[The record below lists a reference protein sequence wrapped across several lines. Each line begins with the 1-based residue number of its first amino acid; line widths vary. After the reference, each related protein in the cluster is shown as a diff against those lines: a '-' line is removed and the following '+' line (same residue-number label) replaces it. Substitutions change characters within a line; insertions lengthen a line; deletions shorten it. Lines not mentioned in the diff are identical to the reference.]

1 MKAEINSMS
10 SDPDAAFSPL
20 ADVHDN
26 TAHPID
32 FHAVAD
38 SVSLAASKTVKKV
51 VPSTVVEAASNDHP
65 GTIRQLWNGLVEDIR
80 GPSKQKAVV

>member
-10 SDPDAAFSPL
+10 SDPHAAFSPL

-51 VPSTVVEAASNDHP
+51 VPESITDAASNHQP
-65 GTIRQLWNGLVEDIR
+65 GTFRQLWNGLVEDIR
-80 GPSKQKAVV
+80 GPSKQKVIV

>member
-1 MKAEINSMS
+1 MRAEINSMA
-10 SDPDAAFSPL
+10 SDPHAAFSPM

-38 SVSLAASKTVKKV
+38 SVSLAASKTAEKV
-51 VPSTVVEAASNDHP
+51 VPSSVVEAVSGDQP
-65 GTIRQLWNGLVEDIR
+65 GIFRQLWNGVVEDIR
-80 GPSKQKAVV
+80 GPSKQKVIV